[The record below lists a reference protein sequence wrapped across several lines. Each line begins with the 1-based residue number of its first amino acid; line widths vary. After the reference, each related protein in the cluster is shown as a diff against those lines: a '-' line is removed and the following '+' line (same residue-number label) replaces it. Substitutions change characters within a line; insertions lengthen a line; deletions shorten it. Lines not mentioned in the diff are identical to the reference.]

1 MHDNLENVISSV
13 EEGVIFYE
21 AGLKGESDYDF
32 DTNNLRDY
40 AKEAAPPLGS
50 IWMSIPD
57 ENKPDLIYVAAFT
70 EKDGV
75 RDEKALEEAL
85 LSASEE
91 VDGFQIFVDGSRD
104 WGDLAEKYSLNLCGR
119 KEKQQ
124 EKVPEA
130 ESEVTDEAKAGEHV
144 ILKDVSEMRVRQSL
158 KNEDKYTIGFI
169 AGLKNS
175 KPIWKNIILDSDH
188 VKKNDD
194 GHTYDID
201 LGEAGRWLKINQRKG
216 RDFTSS
222 TVTQSE
228 LVRFDEMTKNFYDKK
243 SKTADEK
250 EPDKAKSE
258 KKESPYKKYA
268 NGKVVYAP
276 DGKVFLNEVPTSL
289 VKISE
294 DQKSVALTVGGVEY
308 KLAADEN
315 FIRTSRD
322 KPKCNIRL
330 DAEGSYSSV
339 DGTKTMLGKDLA
351 TARIAELN
359 GGGRPL
365 PAVEEPA
372 PAYQYD
378 DEVIY

>member
-40 AKEAAPPLGS
+40 AKDAAPELGS

-57 ENKPDLIYVAAFT
+57 EDKPDLIYVAAFT
-70 EKDGV
+70 ENNGV
-75 RDEKALEEAL
+75 RDEKALEEAFENV
-85 LSASEE
+85 SEE
-91 VDGFQIFVDGSRD
+91 LEGLQVFVDGSRD
-104 WGDLAEKYSLNLCGR
+104 WGDLAKKYNLELCGS
-119 KEKQQ
+119 KEAQQ
-124 EKVPEA
+124 ETISEA
-130 ESEVTDEAKAGEHV
+130 SYGVNDEAKSGEHV

-169 AGLKNS
+169 TGLKNS
-175 KPIWKNIILDSDH
+175 KPAWKNIILDADH

-194 GHTYDID
+194 SHTYDID
-201 LGEAGRWLKINQRKG
+201 LGETGRWLKINQRKG

-222 TVTQSE
+222 TVTQAE

-243 SKTADEK
+243 SKTSEK
-250 EPDKAKSE
+250 KESKEAKGE
-258 KKESPYKKYA
+258 KKESPYRKYA

-294 DQKSVALTVGGVEY
+294 DQKSVALTVGGVKY

-330 DAEGSYSSV
+330 DAEASYSSI